1 MVAYDDNVQNKV
13 RIIGEVYISRLLFV
27 EKIIFQGKFCY
38 PVSAKIRKIK
48 ICFFNHYNV
57 SLTSK

>member
-27 EKIIFQGKFCY
+27 EKIIF
-38 PVSAKIRKIK
+38 
-48 ICFFNHYNV
+48 
-57 SLTSK
+57 